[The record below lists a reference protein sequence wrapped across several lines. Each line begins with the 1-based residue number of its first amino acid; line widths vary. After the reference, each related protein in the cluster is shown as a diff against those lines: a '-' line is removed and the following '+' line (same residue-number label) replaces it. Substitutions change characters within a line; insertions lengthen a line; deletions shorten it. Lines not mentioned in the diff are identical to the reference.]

1 MKFGV
6 SSEQIEENLNQL
18 FSAIFLEQRKIDQI
32 RPAQEDKKEL
42 MHKLIQEYAELKGT
56 ALIYDYMASGRGHGP
71 FTELLDGSVKMNL
84 IGSMGVNL
92 LGHSHPL
99 YIKAH
104 LEAATSDTF
113 TCGNLLSYPDAL
125 EFSRNIIRAVSG
137 SRLKHFW
144 YSCSGS

>member
-1 MKFGV
+1 
-6 SSEQIEENLNQL
+6 
-18 FSAIFLEQRKIDQI
+18 
-32 RPAQEDKKEL
+32 
-42 MHKLIQEYAELKGT
+42 
-56 ALIYDYMASGRGHGP
+56 
-71 FTELLDGSVKMNL
+71 
-84 IGSMGVNL
+84 MGVNL

-144 YSCSGS
+144 YSCSGSMANDTALKMIWQKMSPKRKIIADGVVYNLFGLLHTGGHEHLAVGVRLYLLPSELPDVALS